1 MTHKPLDSYEPY
13 PRHMRKY
20 LSRYGFHFSKRA
32 YEFACES
39 MLDAAKTRETGRPV
53 KVKPYTKEQVDN
65 LLNAVGIEL
74 KNKVLYDYVFAAT
87 MCRADYFGS
96 SVPDE
101 RHLAM
106 FVRDYVD
113 DPDASTETPF
123 RRWLAT
129 NVGNGTPVELSELLD
144 N

>member
-1 MTHKPLDSYEPY
+1 MKHTPLDSYESF
-13 PRHMRKY
+13 PRPMRQY

-32 YEFACES
+32 YELACDS
-39 MLDAAKTRETGRPV
+39 MIDAAKTRELNKPV
-53 KVKPYTKEQVDN
+53 KVKPYTREQVDN

-101 RHLAM
+101 RHLAL

-113 DPDASTETPF
+113 DPDGSDEIPF

-129 NVGNGTPVELSELLD
+129 NVGNGTPIDFSDLLD
-144 N
+144 